1 MHSIMEP
8 KFEVGFG
15 WMNTSAMVKSNPKL
29 NSSSFFW
36 RIFDLGFDFTQKWNL
51 KSKYKF
57 NFLRKKNQFQIC
69 IENEIQLQS
78 NFG

>member
-29 NSSSFFW
+29 NNSSFFW
-36 RIFDLGFDFTQKWNL
+36 RIFGFDFTQKWNL

-57 NFLRKKNQFQIC
+57 NFSRKKNQFQIC
-69 IENEIQLQS
+69 IENEIQ
-78 NFG
+78 F